1 MKKQYLAIEFDFDFL
16 LIGICCGEKDYRL
29 CYEINKSLGIKLKR
43 VTDIKIQSKEKNK
56 HTLNTLIEI
65 PEMGKKNVFSL
76 FEHKHP
82 KTGLKYNVISNKS
95 QGTRLISE
103 KKEVDYF
110 LMINGEAHTK
120 EKKEA
125 LAKVKSIVM
134 VLTAFEVNP
143 QKLKSKDRLILND

>member
-1 MKKQYLAIEFDFDFL
+1 MKKQYLTIEFDFDFL
-16 LIGICCGEKDYRL
+16 LIGICCSEKDYRL

-43 VTDIKIQSKEKNK
+43 ITDIQIQSKLNQKSSKND
-56 HTLNTLIEI
+56 LIEI
-65 PEMGKKNVFSL
+65 PEMDKENVFSL
-76 FEHKHP
+76 FKYQHP

-95 QGTRLISE
+95 QGTRLIKE

-120 EKKEA
+120 EKKDA
-125 LAKVKSIVM
+125 LTKVKSIGMVM
-134 VLTAFEVNP
+134 TAFEIEP